1 MTASQRTPP
10 PADVTMLLRDHRW
23 QAVDPANPGGPAIT
37 ALWGDPASGP
47 YGALLRVPAGF
58 ESPLHRHSS
67 DERVIVISGSS
78 VHWVEGQSRETATIL
93 RAGDFLMM
101 PAGVNHVSAAASNDE
116 DCLEFITMDG
126 KFDFELA

>member
-1 MTASQRTPP
+1 MTASPAAPP
-10 PADVTMLLRDHRW
+10 PADVTMLLGDRQWHP
-23 QAVDPANPGGPAIT
+23 VDPANPGNPAIT
-37 ALWGDPASGP
+37 ALWGDPATGP

-58 ESPLHRHSS
+58 ESPPHRHSS

-78 VHWVEGQSRETATIL
+78 VHWVEGQTRETATVL

>member
-1 MTASQRTPP
+1 MTANSRTPS
-10 PADVTMLLRDHRW
+10 PADVTLLLRDHRW
-23 QAVDPANPGGPAIT
+23 HPVDPANPGSPTIA

-67 DERVIVISGSS
+67 DERVLVISGSS
-78 VHWVEGQSRETATIL
+78 VHWVQGETRETATVL
-93 RAGDFLMM
+93 QAGDFLMM
-101 PAGVNHVSAAASNDE
+101 PAGVNHVSAAARNNE